1 MAPAFEPIE
10 TLTANE
16 RAEEKQAKVEGW
28 QLFWRFFWSAG
39 LIVCVVAVATMIA
52 HFAGQR
58 N

>member
-1 MAPAFEPIE
+1 MGPIE

-39 LIVCVVAVATMIA
+39 LIVCVVGVATMIA